1 MKVIINSN
9 DNFILFFNKLND
21 KLYLNDNYEEEFKNI
36 FLRLKNYYRINIYG
50 FYNIFVYKDKHY
62 GTILKVEKDKELDL
76 FYKQIDMHI
85 VIEDNTFLYKVDDY
99 FFINDLSDYNIYYY
113 NDNFYLEIIN
123 KISNNELFTLIE
135 NSTIIFGE
143 ETDIIKNK
151 GKLLKSK

>member
-21 KLYLNDNYEEEFKNI
+21 KLDLNDNYEEEFKNI

-50 FYNIFVYKDKHY
+50 FYNIFVYKDKYY